1 MTRNRSEQRFLADQ
15 AADART
21 AMRQT
26 VEELKHSLVKAAD
39 VRTCA
44 RLHPWIA
51 TGSAVAAGFVAGAVL
66 SRPRS
71 ASGERSPAATDGGAA
86 PDSTGRDPARAKMG
100 FLRATLGTVLTSFVQ
115 TLLHSFIA
123 AAVVGTE
130 VDQVQDDPR
139 RGVPPRPESEPQMDT
154 DAHGNP

>member
-1 MTRNRSEQRFLADQ
+1 MAQNSSEQRFLADQ

-26 VEELKHSLVKAAD
+26 VQEMKQTLTKAAD

-66 SRPRS
+66 SRLRS
-71 ASGERSPAATDGGAA
+71 RPGESSPAGTNVRAE
-86 PDSTGRDPARAKMG
+86 PDFAGHDPTRAKLG
-100 FLRATLGTVLTSFVQ
+100 FLRATLGTALTGILQ
-115 TLLHSFIA
+115 TLLQSFIA
-123 AAVVGTE
+123 AAVVGTQ
-130 VDQVQDDPR
+130 VDQVQEEPR
-139 RGVPPRPESEPQMDT
+139 HGVPPRPESEPEMDT